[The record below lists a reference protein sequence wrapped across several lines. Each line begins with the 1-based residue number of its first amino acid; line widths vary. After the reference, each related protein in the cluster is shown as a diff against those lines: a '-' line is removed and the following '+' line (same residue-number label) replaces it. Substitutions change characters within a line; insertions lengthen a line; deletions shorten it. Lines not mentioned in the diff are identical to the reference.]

1 MTVEKL
7 RAERIAE
14 IVKETVE
21 AIEEY
26 YVHGDTT
33 LYNMVTEKMHLNY
46 KMVSECFKFYTDMR
60 LIDYARNRK
69 YTEMHGTDRNL
80 NGKAGKR
87 KIQEKLLIDEES
99 EEVFF
104 AYDRQ
109 KNRKIIKEL
118 QNCREEIDAENNRVL
133 LIKNHKV
140 IDRDWSHVYI
150 RGKKMF
156 FVLRGMYFDDRELRK
171 KLEAESDGRNIIVYY
186 DEGDENKVDAILNVI
201 NDYHKSS
208 ELTRYCIMDIYL
220 EGWDEQGSLFEGS
233 LIRGIRKNNG
243 KDLWK
248 INLSTDWLE
257 WEGDDLYL
265 VLI

>member
-1 MTVEKL
+1 MKVEKL

-99 EEVFF
+99 EEVFLPMTV
-104 AYDRQ
+104 RKTERLS
-109 KNRKIIKEL
+109 KNCKIVEKKLTQRIIECYSLKIT
-118 QNCREEIDAENNRVL
+118 RL
-133 LIKNHKV
+133 LIV
-140 IDRDWSHVYI
+140 IGHMCI
-150 RGKKMF
+150 FGA
-156 FVLRGMYFDDRELRK
+156 RK
-171 KLEAESDGRNIIVYY
+171 CSLSYAVCILIIA
-186 DEGDENKVDAILNVI
+186 N
-201 NDYHKSS
+201 
-208 ELTRYCIMDIYL
+208 
-220 EGWDEQGSLFEGS
+220 
-233 LIRGIRKNNG
+233 
-243 KDLWK
+243 
-248 INLSTDWLE
+248 
-257 WEGDDLYL
+257 
-265 VLI
+265 